1 MERRLG
7 RGLGS
12 LLSATPPT
20 EPRTEIEISQVRP
33 NPYQPRKT
41 FDPAALQSL
50 QASIERLGLL
60 QPVVVRPAL
69 EGFELISGERRWRAA
84 RAAGHEMIP
93 AVIRSGVRDEEML
106 ELALV
111 ENLQRED
118 LDPIERARG
127 FKQLQEGGLTQEQ
140 VATRVGLQRS
150 TVTNHVRLLEL
161 PEDVQKAVAR
171 GLLSMGHARAL
182 LGLREHKAIRALM
195 RQTIRRELSVR
206 EVERRVRKLE
216 HPRSP
221 HNGPSAA
228 PPPWIAE
235 IEMRLRE
242 SLGTKVCLQNN
253 PGYRGQIVID
263 YYDRPSLDSL
273 IARLAPRATL

>member
-12 LLSATPPT
+12 LLSATPPA

-182 LGLREHKAIRALM
+182 LGLRERKAIRALM
-195 RQTIRRELSVR
+195 RQTIRRDLSVR

-235 IEMRLRE
+235 IETRLRE

>member
-150 TVTNHVRLLEL
+150 TVTNQVRLLEL

-235 IEMRLRE
+235 IETRLRE

-273 IARLAPRATL
+273 IARLAPRPTL